1 MAWWALQAQETFMEA
16 LRPAFR
22 RNVTPLIKSV
32 LAPVENLIPDA
43 LKSFLDIDKVATAS
57 TCVCMWALTPAR
69 SLSLSLSLLANS
81 TDWWCLLCV

>member
-1 MAWWALQAQETFMEA
+1 MEA

-43 LKSFLDIDKVATAS
+43 LKSFLDIDKVAIAS
-57 TCVCMWALTPAR
+57 TCVCMWALTPA
-69 SLSLSLSLLANS
+69 LSLALSLAV
-81 TDWWCLLCV
+81 CLPTRLTAACVCVGLTVSDGQ

>member
-1 MAWWALQAQETFMEA
+1 MEA

-43 LKSFLDIDKVATAS
+43 LKSFLDIDKVAIAS
-57 TCVCMWALTPAR
+57 TCVHVCMWALTPAL
-69 SLSLSLSLLANS
+69 SLALCLSLSACQLP
-81 TDWWCLLCV
+81 